1 MNHLDNY
8 KLLQQCQSI
17 VIVTMKTISHHED
30 VASSHNHI
38 NWNCIKHFIRPTCQ
52 VPFIIISLSLTIW
65 AMLWT
70 CFEVATQQCSID
82 PQFECN
88 SIDIQYW
95 TTMVCFIIKNTNWPQ
110 KNDTPLICLRI
121 FKTKMQNC
129 AFCKFL

>member
-1 MNHLDNY
+1 MSIYCNCDNE
-8 KLLQQCQSI
+8 
-17 VIVTMKTISHHED
+17 KTISHQED

-38 NWNCIKHFIRPTCQ
+38 NWNCIKHIIGPTCQ
-52 VPFIIISLSLTIW
+52 VPFIIISLSLTTW

-95 TTMVCFIIKNTNWPQ
+95 ITKVCFIVKNTNWPQ
-110 KNDTPLICLRI
+110 KNDTPWYI
-121 FKTKMQNC
+121 
-129 AFCKFL
+129 